1 MKLKSDEF
9 VILAVLTEG
18 EQHGSEIMRGV
29 YRLTKGGLVVRSSG
43 LFSILHGL
51 TNKGL
56 IESCKRPQKPA
67 GPIDNRTYY
76 RITPLGHQTVQNEV
90 EARVS
95 GK

>member
-29 YRLTKGGLVVRSSG
+29 YRLTNGGLVVRSSG

-56 IESCKRPQKPA
+56 IESFKRPQKPA
-67 GPIDNRTYY
+67 GSIDNRTYY
-76 RITPLGHQTVQNEV
+76 RITPLGHQTVQKEV
-90 EARVS
+90 EARAS